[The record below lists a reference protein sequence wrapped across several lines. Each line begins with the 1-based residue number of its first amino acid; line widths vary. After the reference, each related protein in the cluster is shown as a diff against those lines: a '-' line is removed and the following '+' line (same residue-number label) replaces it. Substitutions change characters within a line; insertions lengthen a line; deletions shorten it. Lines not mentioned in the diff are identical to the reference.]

1 MLIIKALE
9 SYRAEVINY
18 FMVLQVMMKD
28 RRSGHSAL
36 RVTNSQKEKRRKVG
50 GEKVKE
56 KKDFAARGGGGKGQG
71 SKGFTHCRGLSNSS
85 SMNN

>member
-36 RVTNSQKEKRRKVG
+36 RVTNSQKGKRRKVG
-50 GEKVKE
+50 GEKRKE
-56 KKDFAARGGGGKGQG
+56 RLCSQRWGRKRAGEQG
-71 SKGFTHCRGLSNSS
+71 IHALQGVE
-85 SMNN
+85 